1 MKNTLSDLNNYL
13 FECIERI
20 TDDELS
26 AEELDKEIKRSNA
39 VQNVAKNIIENSK
52 LALDAKKHF
61 DEYGIDC
68 NVNLPLLEKENGKN
82 IQRKNG

>member
-1 MKNTLSDLNNYL
+1 MKNTLRDLNNYL

-61 DEYGIDC
+61 D
-68 NVNLPLLEKENGKN
+68 
-82 IQRKNG
+82 

>member
-1 MKNTLSDLNNYL
+1 MKNTLRDLNNYL

-68 NVNLPLLEKENGKN
+68 EVSVPLLESKNGK
-82 IQRKNG
+82 IQQRNN